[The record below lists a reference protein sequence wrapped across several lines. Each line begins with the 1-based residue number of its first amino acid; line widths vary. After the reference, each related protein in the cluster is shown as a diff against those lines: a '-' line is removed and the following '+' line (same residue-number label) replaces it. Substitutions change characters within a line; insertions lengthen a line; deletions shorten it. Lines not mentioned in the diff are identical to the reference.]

1 MASQKSKSHTYTEE
15 SKIVTCIEH
24 ICSLDRKTIQKHLE
38 FFKADIYY
46 CSFNQENPMFHDAT
60 LKNTVLSTELAYI
73 YELICNYFK
82 SQNAF
87 SFTLRTKTSPNNYIP
102 DIKTLSKLLT
112 FKWNVSDDDIPL
124 LALYVCSTP
133 LDTNSNIESSSNKKK
148 QSVKKIRSASFF
160 FKSLTKTLHSKIR
173 VASDNNLDLQV
184 STFLNKKYF
193 LSLEEIYK
201 TFSKTP
207 EQRQLIQEAIYPIT
221 RLCINAYSIND
232 LPRLTAFSEAI
243 LADFKEQLSNYAE
256 TLYDYDTEFRP
267 VRESQL
273 IGYYFEKLDFSSQ
286 KLLASIQKNLDEH
299 HLYQG
304 YPLSIDNYDEF
315 YKQSM
320 ETLQTICDCP
330 KKFIDSLSAFFT
342 ALKKC
347 PEIIT
352 AQKNHTLTYNFYN
365 EEEHAAQLHPIFS
378 KYAMEI
384 EKDFNNFFEKMKK
397 ASDSTK
403 YINTIPEPDDYLN
416 LEKSISRTL
425 KRLND
430 KLKKTTN
437 NLPELMVQHHEGQ
450 LSSIGYSQC
459 PLSSEKVFKIL
470 KLSFPKREFS
480 SEILDMINHS
490 QIYPYFLGTFLLYI
504 DNLENTPPD

>member
-1 MASQKSKSHTYTEE
+1 
-15 SKIVTCIEH
+15 
-24 ICSLDRKTIQKHLE
+24 
-38 FFKADIYY
+38 
-46 CSFNQENPMFHDAT
+46 
-60 LKNTVLSTELAYI
+60 
-73 YELICNYFK
+73 
-82 SQNAF
+82 
-87 SFTLRTKTSPNNYIP
+87 
-102 DIKTLSKLLT
+102 
-112 FKWNVSDDDIPL
+112 
-124 LALYVCSTP
+124 
-133 LDTNSNIESSSNKKK
+133 
-148 QSVKKIRSASFF
+148 
-160 FKSLTKTLHSKIR
+160 
-173 VASDNNLDLQV
+173 
-184 STFLNKKYF
+184 
-193 LSLEEIYK
+193 
-201 TFSKTP
+201 
-207 EQRQLIQEAIYPIT
+207 
-221 RLCINAYSIND
+221 
-232 LPRLTAFSEAI
+232 
-243 LADFKEQLSNYAE
+243 
-256 TLYDYDTEFRP
+256 
-267 VRESQL
+267 
-273 IGYYFEKLDFSSQ
+273 
-286 KLLASIQKNLDEH
+286 
-299 HLYQG
+299 
-304 YPLSIDNYDEF
+304 
-315 YKQSM
+315 M

-330 KKFIDSLSAFFT
+330 KEFIDSLSAFFT
-342 ALKKC
+342 ALKEC

-365 EEEHAAQLHPIFS
+365 EEEHTAQLHPIFS

-504 DNLENTPPD
+504 DNLEDNNHLD